1 MSDDVSIYYR
11 NVLRSMWVRYQKKY
25 VGVQLESIG
34 LHVDMLWL
42 RKCRENN
49 TGSEEQFKDGYSICD
64 VYCSSISAEGGE
76 KSR

>member
-1 MSDDVSIYYR
+1 MSVYITEMYCEVCGCDIK
-11 NVLRSMWVRYQKKY
+11 QF
-25 VGVQLESIG
+25 VGVKLESIG

-64 VYCSSISAEGGE
+64 VYLSSISAEGGE